1 MRLSWLLYS
10 ELLNDIYHISEDV
23 CNKQAILELDLSTSN
38 PIFPR
43 GKQREKERER
53 MLNNIHA
60 KRKLKEGFF
69 KQSLKASTTINPH
82 SPFPAIVNTS
92 TGGSGEIRGWWYG
105 DTKTPFFGAAALER
119 WLCQEI
125 QEVSSTPRVHPQS
138 PFSPRDRSICFATS
152 MALSRFWTTTAHCCC
167 GFRR

>member
-1 MRLSWLLYS
+1 MRLSWLLCF
-10 ELLNDIYHISEDV
+10 ELLNNIYYISEDV
-23 CNKQAILELDLSTSN
+23 CNNRAIRTGFIAEQPYFST
-38 PIFPR
+38 
-43 GKQREKERER
+43 RETER
-53 MLNNIHA
+53 MVINNIHA

-82 SPFPAIVNTS
+82 SLFSAIVNTS

-105 DTKTPFFGAAALER
+105 DTKTPFFVAAALER
-119 WLCQEI
+119 WLCQEM